1 MWSTEWVHRRD
12 YFNPVRRRFTMLPRR
27 QFRKLNRIPGNYQ
40 DAGGQSSCKI
50 CPAGSYCPD
59 NNDNKAT
66 PAQKGSSSRVS
77 RLHRCSPRFVQVITL
92 AVHWPGAPARSPRA
106 TVARVRRCPS
116 RFAFPGSLFL
126 VLGKYQDTTGQS
138 SCKACPAG
146 AYCQGNNSDHAQL
159 CSPGK
164 YSPNPGLGANDCY
177 MCPKGTYNNM

>member
-1 MWSTEWVHRRD
+1 MRVVSPRAKFVR
-12 YFNPVRRRFTMLPRR
+12 PVRSAPITTTTRLGQLRRVRHR
-27 QFRKLNRIPGNYQ
+27 
-40 DAGGQSSCKI
+40 
-50 CPAGSYCPD
+50 GSLFD
-59 NNDNKAT
+59 M
-66 PAQKGSSSRVS
+66 
-77 RLHRCSPRFVQVITL
+77 SPSFAQVITL
-92 AVHWPGAPARSPRA
+92 AVHWPDVPARQPRA
-106 TVARVRRCPS
+106 TVAQVRRCPS
-116 RFAFPGSLFL
+116 RFDFPGSLFL